1 MTTNN
6 VKVYCVKDELEVAMQ
21 KCQGCKRI
29 MNKNLKDLSDELPT
43 DIIKHISTFL
53 CCKTCLKTRKV
64 LDECEEI
71 IDMMGNNRINKKLT
85 KMDEN
90 ILIFT
95 RLHRFPTQTH
105 GKKYVWNFFDLTY
118 DDYRTARHLYEV
130 AFRDCPLQWL
140 MDGGEAV
147 FYGEI
152 FARIIFKKFREIHT
166 KLKYKSVFT
175 FEFGNEMLEYL
186 CKKGR
191 ICCPFRLDN
200 QDSFND

>member
-6 VKVYCVKDELEVAMQ
+6 VKVYCVKDELEVAMK

-71 IDMMGNNRINKKLT
+71 MDIMEHKCRNIKLT

-95 RLHRFPTQTH
+95 KLHRFPTQTH
-105 GKKYVWNFFDLTY
+105 GEKYVWNFFDLTY
-118 DDYRTARHLYEV
+118 DDYKTARHLYEI
-130 AFRDCPLQWL
+130 AFHDFNWL
-140 MDGGEAV
+140 MDTEEQL

-152 FARIIFKKFREIHT
+152 FMRVMFKKFREVHT

-175 FEFGNEMLEYL
+175 FEFGNEMFEYL
-186 CKKGR
+186 TKKER
-191 ICCPFRLDN
+191 ICCPYRLEH
-200 QDSFND
+200 QDIFND